1 MDIGTNDDANGRG
14 QGMKREGSSRGKI
27 EDAT

>member
-14 QGMKREGSSRGKI
+14 QEMKRKGSSRGKV